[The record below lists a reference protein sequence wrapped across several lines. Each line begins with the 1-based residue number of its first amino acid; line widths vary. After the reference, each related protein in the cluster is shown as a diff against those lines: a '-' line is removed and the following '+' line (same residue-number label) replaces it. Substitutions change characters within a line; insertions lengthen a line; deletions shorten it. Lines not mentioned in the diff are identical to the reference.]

1 MRFLLAFH
9 ITLVIKNKKINLMY
23 IYHLLIHNLH
33 VDTCTYNNYK
43 YPQILHW
50 QMTGSIF
57 FDV

>member
-23 IYHLLIHNLH
+23 IYGLLIHNLH
-33 VDTCTYNNYK
+33 IDTCTYNYK